1 MILTV
6 VNHKGGTGK
15 TTTAVS
21 LAAFMA
27 RARRRVLVVDLD
39 PQGSAGLALG
49 LEADTEGA
57 TMADV
62 LRGAPI
68 AGAVRTTPHAVD
80 LVPAAIDLAGI
91 DLELVDAPHPER
103 RLERALAPMRDRY
116 DVILVDCAP
125 SLSLL
130 TVNAL
135 TAADRFLVPLVP
147 HYLAV
152 HGLAQL
158 EQFAADVRTSYGTG
172 AALLGVAI
180 VAADYRQA
188 ATRETVGII
197 RGHYGRQVFRTEVR
211 QSVKL
216 VEAPSYGRPISHYAP
231 TSPAAVQYDALTHEV
246 LSRLKRSAA

>member
-15 TTTAVS
+15 TTTTVS
-21 LAAFMA
+21 VAAFMA
-27 RARRRVLVVDLD
+27 KAGRRVLVVDLD

-49 LEADTEGA
+49 IDDAHTGPTTHDL
-57 TMADV
+57 
-62 LRGAPI
+62 L
-68 AGAVRTTPHAVD
+68 AGHTSIPLAARSTPYGVD
-80 LVPAAIDLAGI
+80 IVPAALSLAGA
-91 DLELVDAPHPER
+91 DLTLATVRGREHKLRE
-103 RLERALAPMRDRY
+103 ALAPAVASY

-147 HYLAV
+147 HYLAL

-158 EQFAADVRTSYGTG
+158 VQFTDELRAGLGTAAS
-172 AALLGVAI
+172 LLGVAL
-180 VAADYRQA
+180 VACDYRQGV
-188 ATRETVGII
+188 TRQAVDVV
-197 RGHYGRQVFRTEVR
+197 RAHYGRKVFRTEVR

-231 TSPAAVQYDALTHEV
+231 TSPAAVQYDALTHEI
-246 LSRLKRSAA
+246 LSRLRKP